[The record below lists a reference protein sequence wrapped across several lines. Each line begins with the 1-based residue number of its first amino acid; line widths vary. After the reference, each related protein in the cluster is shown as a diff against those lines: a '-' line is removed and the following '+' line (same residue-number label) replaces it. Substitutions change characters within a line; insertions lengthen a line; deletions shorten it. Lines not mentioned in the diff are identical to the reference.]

1 MKRAEAEKA
10 EIQANTAKVI
20 ASLTE
25 LNAQREG
32 EFSSLQE
39 NLQEQLKVKEV
50 ELDAAEN
57 EPSVNKSFN
66 FPFKGGSKSK
76 SKKLQKQIEKLED
89 DAEELR
95 QKIIRLESD
104 NKSLKKKE

>member
-1 MKRAEAEKA
+1 M
-10 EIQANTAKVI
+10 
-20 ASLTE
+20 
-25 LNAQREG
+25 
-32 EFSSLQE
+32 
-39 NLQEQLKVKEV
+39 KEV

-57 EPSVNKSFN
+57 DPSVNKSFN

-95 QKIIRLESD
+95 
-104 NKSLKKKE
+104 